1 MSINFFKKD
10 YIKKRAEVKIMTNPK
25 QNHKHETEFAS
36 ELAADQNNNKKH
48 KKNKQ
53 QKKNNS

>member
-1 MSINFFKKD
+1 MK
-10 YIKKRAEVKIMTNPK
+10 NPK
-25 QNHKHETEFAS
+25 QNQKHETEFAS